1 MLSLICIHNCS
12 NLLPFLKPLKVHVR
26 LL

>member
-12 NLLPFLKPLKVHVR
+12 NLLPFQSP
-26 LL
+26 